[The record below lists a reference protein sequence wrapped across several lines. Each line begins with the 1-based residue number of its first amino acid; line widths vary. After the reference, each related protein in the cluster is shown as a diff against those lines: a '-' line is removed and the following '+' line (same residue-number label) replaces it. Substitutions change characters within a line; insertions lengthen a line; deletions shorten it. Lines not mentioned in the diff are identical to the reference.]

1 MKNVKNKLNENN
13 INYSFEIF
21 GYDFMMD
28 TQKNL
33 YLIEINTNPGYEIS
47 SDLIKIIIPRMLDDA
62 LRLTV
67 DEIFPTDYEKDWL
80 DENKNY
86 KSKFSVEGYDDK
98 ENMWEF
104 VCDLNKNENCGKN
117 GEIKKKINKKKKKH
131 NNNKNKEK

>member
-1 MKNVKNKLNENN
+1 
-13 INYSFEIF
+13 
-21 GYDFMMD
+21 MMD

-104 VCDLNKNENCGKN
+104 VCDLNKNENNGK
-117 GEIKKKINKKKKKH
+117 EIKKKNKKKKKH
-131 NNNKNKEK
+131 NNNNKNKEK